1 MSTVDGR
8 RMPATLLA
16 TGVLTA
22 AFLAGG
28 YYESTYS
35 LLAAAAW
42 LGLALAYALR
52 PLPGPPPSALALCGL
67 AGLAALSGLWG
78 QPGASL
84 RTAPLPALYAAAL
97 WAASLVD
104 RETMLRRLRQA
115 ILLVAA
121 AGLAAK
127 LTALAPAAAGPAS
140 DRLAWPVTYAN
151 GLGLVAVTGVLL
163 SFLPGLSRRSALAG
177 GALCASVAVL
187 TYSRSALLVGAAG
200 LALVLGRRARVP
212 AWATVAAALALGAVA
227 VALAQ
232 PLAARFAAPA
242 PDERDARRLLDVS
255 GHGRTELWRIAWKE
269 GREHPLA
276 GTGAGTWARAAIA
289 DRGTTAVPANAH
301 SLPLETFAELGLA
314 GVALLAVFLACSLR
328 AAWSEPAAVAVVAA
342 WALQAT
348 ADWTWQL
355 PAATLPA
362 ILCAGA
368 LSRRAPPLRPGAGV
382 AIAAVAL
389 AVGAATGLHGAGAAL
404 LESGSRSPSVP
415 RLLPWDARPWVTNGD
430 LAQACRVDRGDP
442 VLLRTD
448 PPPEGCGT
456 APR

>member
-1 MSTVDGR
+1 
-8 RMPATLLA
+8 MPATLLA
-16 TGVLTA
+16 AGVLA
-22 AFLAGG
+22 AALLAGG

-42 LGLALAYALR
+42 LGLAAAYALR
-52 PLPGPPPSALALCGL
+52 PLPGPPAAALALLAL
-67 AGLAALSGLWG
+67 AGLTALSALWG
-78 QPGASL
+78 QPGAAL

-104 RETMLRRLRQA
+104 RETLLRRLRQA
-115 ILLVAA
+115 VLLVAA

-127 LTALAPAAAGPAS
+127 LSGLAPEAAGPGS

-151 GLGLVAVTGVLL
+151 GLGLVAVTGTLL

-177 GALCASVAVL
+177 GTLCTTVAVL
-187 TYSRSALLVGAAG
+187 TYSRSALLAGAAG

-212 AWATVAAALALGAVA
+212 AWAAVAAALALGAVA

-255 GHGRTELWRIAWKE
+255 GHGRTELWRIAWDE
-269 GREHPLA
+269 GLERPLA
-276 GTGAGTWARAAIA
+276 GSGAGTWARAAIA
-289 DRGTTAVPANAH
+289 DRATTALPANAH

-314 GVALLAVFLACSLR
+314 GVALLAAFLVFGLR
-328 AAWSEPAAVAVVAA
+328 ATWAEPAALAIVVA

-348 ADWTWQL
+348 ADWAWQL

-362 ILCAGA
+362 VLCAGA
-368 LSRRAPPLRPGAGV
+368 LSRRGPPLRAGAALAV
-382 AIAAVAL
+382 AVAAL
-389 AVGAATGLHGAGAAL
+389 AVGAAAGLHGVGAAL
-404 LESGSRSPSVP
+404 LESGSRSPAAT
-415 RLLPWDARPWVTNGD
+415 RLLPWDARPWVARGD
-430 LAQACRVDRGDP
+430 LARACEVDP
-442 VLLRTD
+442 AEPALLRAD
-448 PPPEGCGT
+448 HPLGGC
-456 APR
+456 ALRP